1 MRRQQAGI
9 TFIGWIVLLVPVA
22 IVVYAGIRLVPIYL
36 NHMKVAKSV
45 EQVAD
50 ESGGGT
56 TVNAGEVRRA
66 IARRFDVE
74 GIEFPEPSD
83 VQVTREGEGWVI
95 EASYERVAPLFG
107 SIQLLVS
114 FDKRVPIR

>member
-1 MRRQQAGI
+1 MRRRQAGI

-56 TVNAGEVRRA
+56 PVNVAEVRRA

-74 GIEFPEPSD
+74 GIEFPEASD
-83 VQVTREGEGWVI
+83 ILVTRDGESWEI
-95 EASYERVAPLFG
+95 QATYDRVAPLFG
-107 SIQLLVS
+107 SIQLLVT

>member
-9 TFIGWIVLLVPVA
+9 TFIGWIVLLIPIA

-45 EQVAD
+45 EQIAD
-50 ESGGGT
+50 ESGGGSA
-56 TVNAGEVRRA
+56 VNVGEVRRA

-74 GIEFPEPSD
+74 GISFPEPED
-83 VQVTREGEGWVI
+83 INVTREGEEWVI
-95 EASYERVAPLFG
+95 EAQYERVAPLFG
-107 SIQLLVS
+107 GIQLLVA
-114 FDKRVPIR
+114 FDKRAAIQ